1 MPLTDFMKL
10 LDFKIIF
17 IIVGKIMISG
27 FIWFIVC
34 LFMMYM
40 ILKLLGGK

>member
-10 LDFKIIF
+10 LDFKNIF
-17 IIVGKIMISG
+17 IIIGKIMISS

-34 LFMMYM
+34 LFMMY
-40 ILKLLGGK
+40 LVVKLLGGK